1 MSDDTIDDKKGKNM
15 YTQISECLKSVGKVI
30 AFVLIYTV
38 LSGYTLYL
46 CKVSQSNI
54 LPTETNCSPYDENK
68 PYIEEVLCNIFTTY
82 TDPPLSNK
90 ISIPYDEYNEK
101 NRFVDYLQYLKNL
114 PNSSFILNYFISILE
129 SLISFNYWTMNTA
142 FNFLNSSYEPIIILL
157 GPILLLLVIII
168 MLITSHFYFM
178 YLWFAQMGWF
188 FKVNYNAGTNSKPSW
203 GDINVVINTSKVVI
217 SLIIVVIFIL
227 IFCFAIG
234 ITIVVPLITII
245 WTVFSSFGYRF
256 KMNGKTHSSTKIVQE
271 LFTFYKVTIMTI
283 LGILITITSLLH
295 LDIEFGLVSCVV
307 LILIYMNV
315 VKIGMFTK
323 VETKH
328 LSKLV
333 STDQAVKTCT
343 AAAKETKTV
352 SGLMRGIF

>member
-1 MSDDTIDDKKGKNM
+1 
-15 YTQISECLKSVGKVI
+15 
-30 AFVLIYTV
+30 
-38 LSGYTLYL
+38 
-46 CKVSQSNI
+46 
-54 LPTETNCSPYDENK
+54 
-68 PYIEEVLCNIFTTY
+68 
-82 TDPPLSNK
+82 
-90 ISIPYDEYNEK
+90 
-101 NRFVDYLQYLKNL
+101 
-114 PNSSFILNYFISILE
+114 
-129 SLISFNYWTMNTA
+129 
-142 FNFLNSSYEPIIILL
+142 
-157 GPILLLLVIII
+157 
-168 MLITSHFYFM
+168 M

-203 GDINVVINTSKVVI
+203 GDINLVVNTSKVVI

-234 ITIVVPLITII
+234 ITILVPLITII
-245 WTVFSSFGYRF
+245 WTVFSSFGYKF

-283 LGILITITSLLH
+283 LGILITITSLIH

-352 SGLMRGIF
+352 SGLMRGFF